1 MREKEIEKLAND
13 LEEPRAVRLLAE
25 WLAIEHDKTR
35 LQGDEYMEAAQ
46 ELYDYLLTIGFRL
59 IPLVREE
66 IKKELL
72 TDEEI
77 DTAYVDGWASRNAE
91 VDDLLELKAVD
102 GDEEIDVLRELAQA
116 QIQKIIKRMEE
127 K

>member
-59 IPLVREE
+59 LPLLREE

-72 TDEEI
+72 TDEELCKDCGSLKWR
-77 DTAYVDGWASRNAE
+77 DTTWASWCKMGKCIGYKDRKQA
-91 VDDLLELKAVD
+91 
-102 GDEEIDVLRELAQA
+102 AQA
-116 QIQKIIKRMEE
+116 QLQKIIKKLEE

>member
-46 ELYDYLLTIGFRL
+46 ELYDYLLIIGFRL
-59 IPLVREE
+59 IPLLIEE
-66 IKKELL
+66 IKKVENPHIEYL
-72 TDEEI
+72 
-77 DTAYVDGWASRNAE
+77 
-91 VDDLLELKAVD
+91 DLPIWLGGMANGFED
-102 GDEEIDVLRELAQA
+102 FR
-116 QIQKIIKRMEE
+116 QKILKKMEE

>member
-1 MREKEIEKLAND
+1 MREQEIEKLAND

-59 IPLVREE
+59 LPLLREE

-77 DTAYVDGWASRNAE
+77 SIASAVGRERYCRKCLEQKLPTREHEIYEAGDRE
-91 VDDLLELKAVD
+91 V
-102 GDEEIDVLRELAQA
+102 AQA
-116 QIQKIIKRMEE
+116 QLQKILKKMEE

>member
-1 MREKEIEKLAND
+1 MRERIAKLMMLIDTLPTDVPATCHYD
-13 LEEPRAVRLLAE
+13 VADQILSLL
-25 WLAIEHDKTR
+25 I
-35 LQGDEYMEAAQ
+35 
-46 ELYDYLLTIGFRL
+46 
-59 IPLVREE
+59 EE
-66 IKKELL
+66 IKKEPL